1 MSWTIYATYVSP
13 TSLLPLSF
21 PSFSNIPL
29 LVIPYS
35 QPIQEDILRLV
46 ELTEDNKRDRRERI
60 REIEFERSL
69 PRERPRKQL
78 ALPWDE
84 EKIYEREV
92 VYEGPRGSR
101 YR

>member
-1 MSWTIYATYVSP
+1 MYVSP
-13 TSLLPLSF
+13 TSLLPPLFGGF
-21 PSFSNIPL
+21 PFSETPC

-35 QPIQEDILRLV
+35 QQKQEDVLRLV
-46 ELTEDNKRDRRERI
+46 ETTEAIKRDRRERI

-69 PRERPRKQL
+69 PREKPRKQL

-84 EKIYEREV
+84 EKIYEREII
-92 VYEGPRGSR
+92 YEGPPRSGR

>member
-1 MSWTIYATYVSP
+1 MYVSP
-13 TSLLPLSF
+13 SFCLSSAA
-21 PSFSNIPL
+21 PRNPL
-29 LVIPYS
+29 LTTK
-35 QPIQEDILRLV
+35 QEDVLQLV
-46 ELTEDNKRDRRERI
+46 EITEANKRDRRERI

-92 VYEGPRGSR
+92 IYEGPSRGGR